1 LRETLKHLKTGE
13 RELQMRFGA
22 QARYLHGAKSLAGSD
37 NKEAGS
43 DHPKVSL
50 IHVSNEVS
58 YESFGS
64 FPVPGF
70 FLFSGSGARRPLRAG
85 SRDDARS
92 DLERDSLHNL
102 EVAKNYF
109 KLKKAYV
116 AALKRCEEIIAGNP
130 NFAKIDEVLLM
141 AGQSSVWLSQN
152 KGKQNSSLY
161 VSFDGG
167 EKRTLTSEQFRE
179 MGRDYLKKLVAEY
192 PNSSYAKE
200 AQEELRAL
208 DAPAPKP

>member
-1 LRETLKHLKTGE
+1 MKLLVLSLFLVFSFSAVQAQGVRSGPDPAT
-13 RELQMRFGA
+13 MR
-22 QARYLHGAKSLAGSD
+22 D
-37 NKEAGS
+37 
-43 DHPKVSL
+43 P
-50 IHVSNEVS
+50 
-58 YESFGS
+58 
-64 FPVPGF
+64 
-70 FLFSGSGARRPLRAG
+70 
-85 SRDDARS
+85 

-102 EVAKNYF
+102 EVARNYF

-116 AALKRCEEIIAGNP
+116 ASLKRCEEIIAGNP
-130 NFAKIDEVLLM
+130 NFTRIEEVLLM